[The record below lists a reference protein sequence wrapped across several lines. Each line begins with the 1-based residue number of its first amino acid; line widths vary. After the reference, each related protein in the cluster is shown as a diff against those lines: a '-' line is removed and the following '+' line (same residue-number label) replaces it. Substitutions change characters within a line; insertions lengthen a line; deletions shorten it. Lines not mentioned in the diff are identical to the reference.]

1 MEYKPKIIIIF
12 GFLLTLILV
21 ISGSE
26 LTKQFFVNNR
36 KDFIDNNIFVYRYNN
51 DINYFQKIEP
61 KTRIGDVYV
70 DNNNKLID
78 NSYITQELQS
88 IPKPIVV
95 QNYYIATQEEPSE
108 EPKDYDTF
116 TDTNH

>member
-12 GFLLTLILV
+12 GFLLTLLLIV
-21 ISGSE
+21 SGSE

-36 KDFIDNNIFVYRYNN
+36 KDYIDNSIFVYRYNN

-61 KTRIGDVYV
+61 KARLGDVYV

-88 IPKPIVV
+88 IPKPVV
-95 QNYYIATQEEPSE
+95 IQNYYIAIQEEPT
-108 EPKDYDTF
+108 DYVTI

>member
-12 GFLLTLILV
+12 GFLLTLLLIV
-21 ISGSE
+21 SGSE
-26 LTKQFFVNNR
+26 ITKQFFVNNR
-36 KDFIDNNIFVYRYNN
+36 KDYIDNSIFVYRYNN

-61 KTRIGDVYV
+61 KVRLGDVYV

-88 IPKPIVV
+88 IPKPVV
-95 QNYYIATQEEPSE
+95 IQNYYIAVQEEPT
-108 EPKDYDTF
+108 DYDTI